1 MSALHPDGLRSWVLL
16 VLAGIVISLNG
27 DLHAESGIGVAELGR
42 ILADHVPLP
51 LPEAEVEGF
60 HSIEIVLPVDEKS
73 GLVTFSIPGFDHYA
87 CGKCHSAE
95 ALIDKAVHRMREALK
110 TLRQDFPSV
119 KNIPLKQY
127 IIQP

>member
-73 GLVTFSIPGFDHYA
+73 GLVTFRPPFSADEFPVF
-87 CGKCHSAE
+87 CGCVE
-95 ALIDKAVHRMREALK
+95 RV
-110 TLRQDFPSV
+110 FPS
-119 KNIPLKQY
+119 
-127 IIQP
+127 